1 LESQSKIA
9 SQDETLK
16 SLKDAIDRHKEKEAR
31 QESLV
36 SSLRECNYN
45 TEQEMISITASKSI
59 MDMRI
64 QTLTK
69 ENEEIKEKVMELDI
83 KSK

>member
-1 LESQSKIA
+1 M
-9 SQDETLK
+9 K

-36 SSLRECNYN
+36 SSLRERCYN
-45 TEQEMISITASKSI
+45 TEQEMISITSSKSI

-69 ENEEIKEKVMELDI
+69 ENQEIKEKIMELEI